1 LNFKKAFHTS
11 INAIILYHKNNNI
24 TDYTQRLFMKTIV
37 PKISSSLS
45 KMWNKVLTLNNSL
58 FPALKEELRLEE
70 LSHKEQKLISI
81 LDFAQIEKNITVV
94 SITNTPKDR
103 EEIARAFIAKS
114 VYNFQTTRDLIDRLH
129 CDRVLRIVC
138 GWRYKNDIPSESKF
152 SRVFKELSE
161 MQIAQKAHEQ
171 FVKEYLSDK
180 TFFYNAIDSTK
191 IPLRQKPVKIKKEKP
206 KLKKRGRPKKG
217 EIREPIRPTILE
229 QQQEMQ
235 SVEEK
240 LTLVSTDCGVGI
252 KQNSKGNREIWIGAK
267 LHISA
272 VDGDIPIT
280 AFYSGANVHD
290 SSVALPLMQETSK
303 RVNYLY
309 DLQDAG
315 YDADIIR
322 EFSTTLGHRPIID
335 TNPKNSKEL
344 KAKIELIEHENKT
357 FKYLNWHLNCDEQH
371 YKQRSM
377 VERVN
382 KYLKDDFGCDKIY
395 YQGAT
400 KVASV
405 LAFGI
410 LSICIHKSLQLVT

>member
-1 LNFKKAFHTS
+1 
-11 INAIILYHKNNNI
+11 
-24 TDYTQRLFMKTIV
+24 METIV

-45 KMWNKVLTLNNSL
+45 KMWVKILNLENSL

-70 LSHKEQKLISI
+70 LSDKESKLIRI
-81 LDFAQIEKNITVV
+81 LNFAKIEENITVV

-129 CDRVLRIVC
+129 IDRTLRILC

-152 SRVFKELSE
+152 SRVFKELSDLK
-161 MQIAQKAHEQ
+161 IAEKTHEQ
-171 FVKEYLSDK
+171 FIQVYLTEK
-180 TFFYNAIDSTK
+180 TFFYNAIDATK
-191 IPLRQKPVKIKKEKP
+191 IPLRQKPVKVDKEEPKP
-206 KLKKRGRPKKG
+206 KRRGRPKKG
-217 EIREPIRPTILE
+217 ETREPIKPTILK
-229 QQQEMQ
+229 QQQALET
-235 SVEEK
+235 VEEK
-240 LTLVSTDCGVGI
+240 LSLVSTDCGVGV
-252 KQNSKGNREIWIGAK
+252 KQNSKGNREVWIGAK
-267 LHISA
+267 LHISV

-280 AFYSGANVHD
+280 TFYSGANVHD
-290 SSVALPLMQETSK
+290 SSVALPLMQETSR

-309 DLQDAG
+309 DLQDAAG

-322 EFSTTLGHRPIID
+322 EFSAKLGHRPIID
-335 TNPKNSKEL
+335 INPKNSKEL
-344 KAKIELIEHENKT
+344 KAKIALIKHEKESFKLINQHQNLDTEHYN
-357 FKYLNWHLNCDEQH
+357 
-371 YKQRSM
+371 QRSM

-410 LSICIHKSLQLVT
+410 LSICIHQSLKLVT

>member
-1 LNFKKAFHTS
+1 MNFKKAFHTS